1 MLRVWVV
8 QSARAQRGRAS
19 NHIPY
24 PLLTLLDSHLL
35 ATPDRSD
42 GLTRKTFAFGK
53 MAAGR

>member
-1 MLRVWVV
+1 MLRVWVA
-8 QSARAQRGRAS
+8 QLARAQRGRAS

-42 GLTRKTFAFGK
+42 GLTRKAFAFGK